1 MVWFFQTVWVNVDQ
15 VWHFWPIPGKLSFAR
30 LGYFGF
36 LGWSSSWTTAYRRP
50 WVLGGF
56 EGFWVVLG
64 FWGGGADNVLGCPP
78 YKIFSWTCCY
88 AIHSSLAPYPGTR
101 YQLLLV
107 TCKTLLIF
115 ALLFLGGVLGGFWGG
130 ADNVLGCPPYKIFS
144 WTCCYAIHSS
154 LAPYPGTRYQ
164 LLLVTCAWVL
174 HCCFL
179 GGVLGGLI
187 TFLAARLTR
196 YSLGLAATL
205 STLLLHRTL
214 AHAINFFLS
223 LARHSW
229 FLHCCFLGGGVL
241 WGADNVL
248 GCPPYKIFSWT
259 CCYT

>member
-1 MVWFFQTVWVNVDQ
+1 M
-15 VWHFWPIPGKLSFAR
+15 IFA
-30 LGYFGF
+30 LLF
-36 LGWSSSWTTAYRRP
+36 LGG
-50 WVLGGF
+50 VL
-56 EGFWVVLG
+56 
-64 FWGGGADNVLGCPP
+64 GGADNVLGCPP

-115 ALLFLGGVLGGFWGG
+115 ALLFLGGGFGG

-164 LLLVTCAWVL
+164 LLLVTCKTLLIFAL
-174 HCCFL
+174 LFL
-179 GGVLGGLI
+179 GGGFGGGLI

-223 LARHSW
+223 LARHS
-229 FLHCCFLGGGVL
+229 
-241 WGADNVL
+241 
-248 GCPPYKIFSWT
+248 
-259 CCYT
+259 